1 MTYQKYDEEKLSA
14 WAYLR
19 QYVPTINRYVLANVY
34 DEEYGQRFRE
44 NDIIQVIAPLISYD
58 LFRAQRSLYTESSM
72 RICAKKTKTESTYTW
87 YRLYYTTDK
96 DDTNKCI
103 FDSDDVRTKFEKI
116 VKGPI
121 NKYFDQ
127 ICNDLGL
134 DPKYFFRNLN
144 KEFNQKYH
152 EFWDY
157 ENFGNLDH
165 PSFQILSEI
174 RQNLA
179 EWIIESIK
187 KCFPNEDVII
197 TIEDDYHLVFSTK
210 LEE

>member
-1 MTYQKYDEEKLSA
+1 MTKYDEEKLSA

-19 QYVPTINRYVLANVY
+19 QYAPTINRYVLANVY
-34 DEEYGQRFRE
+34 DEEYGQRFKE

-58 LFRAQRSLYTESSM
+58 LFREQRSLYTESSM
-72 RICAKKTKTESTYTW
+72 HICAKKTKTESTYTW

-103 FDSDDVRTKFEKI
+103 FDSNNVCTKFEKI
-116 VKGPI
+116 VSGPV

-127 ICNDLGL
+127 ICIDLGL

-157 ENFGNLDH
+157 KNFGNLDH

-174 RQNLA
+174 RRNLA
-179 EWIIESIK
+179 KWIIESIE
-187 KCFPNEDVII
+187 KCFPNEAVII